1 MRLSLPEHGGG
12 ERRAAAR
19 GVAWSGVESAVAA
32 IVGLFLTPLVL
43 RSTGVTGLGLWGAAW
58 SLAHTASIVDLGVG
72 SAYGRFAAR
81 ALARHDFDE
90 LNATLAVG
98 VGFQGAVSLT
108 IAALAL
114 FFGPALL
121 DRVLESSERPA
132 GTGVVLGLTLATVLL
147 RNTLSAYRGVV
158 AGAQRLDLLA
168 RIGALGTLSE
178 GLLGAFL
185 LSSGL
190 GLTALGCASLAC
202 AIAVTAAEAIAAHRL
217 VPALRVRPFHAGRV
231 HTVRVL
237 SFGGQVQVTRAFE
250 VLSMQAPRLIL
261 AAGPGLAAAGAYD
274 LAARLAGLSAT
285 LANLPLKI
293 LMPLAGHLDA
303 RGDARRLSE
312 LLRRTTRYV
321 ALLALPPI
329 TVVLLAPDALLAAWT
344 GRAAP
349 PGSAAAARLLALAAG
364 AALLA
369 SPLRLVLRA
378 LGRAGLEASATTSG
392 ALVQMPLAVLFA
404 ASYGAPGAA
413 AAALLGS
420 LAAFL
425 LITAFG
431 WHGDA
436 GVSTP
441 QAARAAAAPLLA
453 AAAGL
458 AAGLLAAAALPA
470 LPAIHDRASGLQAL
484 ALRVPALALIFLAT
498 AWLCRAA
505 AREDFDLLRE
515 VAGPWRRRVT
525 P

>member
-1 MRLSLPEHGGG
+1 VIALPEHGHG

-43 RSTGVTGLGLWGAAW
+43 RSTGVAGLGLWGAAW

-81 ALARHDFDE
+81 ALARHDFDD

-98 VGFQGAVSLT
+98 VGFQGAVSCAV
-108 IAALAL
+108 AAIAL
-114 FFGPALL
+114 FAGPWLL
-121 DRVLESSERPA
+121 DRVLGTSGRPE
-132 GTGVVLGLTLATVLL
+132 GTGTVLALTLATVLL
-147 RNTLSAYRGVV
+147 RNTLAAYRGVV
-158 AGAQRLDLLA
+158 AGAQRQDLLA
-168 RIGALGTLSE
+168 RIGAVGALTE
-178 GLLGAFL
+178 GSAGALL

-190 GLTALGCASLAC
+190 GLEALAACSLAC
-202 AIAVTAAEAIAAHRL
+202 GIAVTAAEAIAAHRL
-217 VPALRVRPFHAGRV
+217 CPALRVRPFGAGRD
-231 HTVRVL
+231 HMVRVL

-250 VLSMQAPRLIL
+250 VLTAQAPRLIL

-285 LANLPLKI
+285 L
-293 LMPLAGHLDA
+293 D
-303 RGDARRLSE
+303 
-312 LLRRTTRYV
+312 V

-329 TVVLLAPDALLAAWT
+329 AAVLLAPEALLAAWT
-344 GRAAP
+344 GRPAP

-364 AALLA
+364 AVLLA

-378 LGRAGLEASATTSG
+378 LGRAGLEASATASG
-392 ALVQMPLAVLFA
+392 ALVQMPLALIFA
-404 ASYGAPGAA
+404 AAYGAPGAA

-420 LAAFL
+420 LLAL
-425 LITAFG
+425 LLVCGGG
-431 WHGDA
+431 WRGSA

-441 QAARAAAAPLLA
+441 VAARAAAGPLLA
-453 AAAGL
+453 AGAGL
-458 AAGLLAAAALPA
+458 AAGLAAAAALPGTA
-470 LPAIHDRASGLQAL
+470 PCRDRASGFAVLFVVL
-484 ALRVPALALIFLAT
+484 PALTLTFLAV

-505 AREDFDLLRE
+505 AREDLDLLRE
-515 VAGPWRRRVT
+515 AALPKRRRVT